1 MENITKE
8 DLLGILGSVMQWVK
22 EEFDMACMDSEFQD
36 FLNDWGFT
44 EELKEYYNF

>member
-1 MENITKE
+1 MENLTKE

-22 EEFDMACMDSEFQD
+22 EEFDMGFDSEFQD

-44 EELKEYYNF
+44 EELKEYYNL

>member
-8 DLLGILGSVMQWVK
+8 DLLAILGSVMQWVK
-22 EEFDMACMDSEFQD
+22 EEFDMGFGNEFQD

-44 EELKEYYNF
+44 EELKEYYNL